1 MELNGVVESLINSV
15 RKALDASV
23 FNYTHTQLTYEQWA
37 TILSEVTY
45 LINSRPLF
53 PDGNPEDFNCIS
65 GNNLLYPYGQTFV
78 VQTPDEE
85 IINLCNMLQIAEKQ
99 VTMFWDTWLHHIPPQ
114 LLLPNKWFR
123 ARDNLKE
130 DSAGNLYKRPIHKLC
145 LIATKEELESGL
157 QG

>member
-1 MELNGVVESLINSV
+1 VVFDS
-15 RKALDASV
+15 ASP
-23 FNYTHTQLTYEQWA
+23 FQ
-37 TILSEVTY
+37 
-45 LINSRPLF
+45 
-53 PDGNPEDFNCIS
+53 DGNSEDFNCIS
-65 GNNLLYPYGQTFV
+65 GNNLLYPYGQIYV

-123 ARDNLKE
+123 ARDNLKV